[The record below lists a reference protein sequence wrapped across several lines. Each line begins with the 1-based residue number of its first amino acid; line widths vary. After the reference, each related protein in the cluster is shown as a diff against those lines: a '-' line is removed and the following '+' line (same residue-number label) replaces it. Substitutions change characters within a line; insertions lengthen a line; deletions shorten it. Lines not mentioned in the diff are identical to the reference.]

1 MSWVRSPKRLVFNCA
16 PGATGGSNTRRSTC
30 LSSWP
35 NKSDALSCSRTCWR
49 ASSSEAPP
57 LTARSYSCSRCCESS
72 STISASRTG
81 VNWSSARRS
90 LISTLKSGMLNPG
103 DQVDSFDELTPA
115 GALLRQHVFAR
126 GRQAIVAA
134 PALTRL
140 FNPAATDP
148 VPFLKSI
155 KQRIKGSDIES
166 NRAARTQLDQLANLV
181 SVSGTIFQPG
191 QNHQFGAPFLE
202 FAIWNW
208 RCHILQCHIVVK
220 HCCQLRTT
228 NDFTDGDRRGRRDD
242 RNQETRKQRNAE
254 PENSQRRVC
263 R

>member
-16 PGATGGSNTRRSTC
+16 PGATGFCDTRRSTC
-30 LSSWP
+30 LSSRP
-35 NKSDALSCSRTCWR
+35 NKSDALSCSRACCR
-49 ASSSEAPP
+49 ATSSESPP

-81 VNWSSARRS
+81 DNWSSARRA

-103 DQVDSFDELTPA
+103 DQVDGFDKLTPA
-115 GALLRQHVFAR
+115 GALFRKHVFAR
-126 GRQAIVAA
+126 GCQAIVAT
-134 PALTRL
+134 PALPRL
-140 FNPAATDP
+140 FNPAATNP
-148 VPFLKSI
+148 VPFLQSI
-155 KQRIKGSDIES
+155 KQRIKGSDVES

-181 SVSGTIFQPG
+181 SMSGTIFEQG
-191 QNHQFGAPFLE
+191 QNHQFGAALFE

-208 RCHILQCHIVVK
+208 RCHILQCHISAK
-220 HCCQLRTT
+220 YCCQLRTT
-228 NDFTDGDRRGRRDD
+228 VTLPT
-242 RNQETRKQRNAE
+242 ETAEDAKMKASGKQRNEE

>member
-1 MSWVRSPKRLVFNCA
+1 MLTFRCA
-16 PGATGGSNTRRSTC
+16 PDAIGSCDTRRSTC
-30 LSSWP
+30 FSSWP
-35 NKSDALSCSRTCWR
+35 NKSGLLSCSRICWR
-49 ASSSEAPP
+49 AASSDAP
-57 LTARSYSCSRCCESS
+57 LLNARSYSSSRCCESS
-72 STISASRTG
+72 STISVSRTG
-81 VNWSSARRS
+81 GKPSSASRA
-90 LISTLKSGMLNPG
+90 LISPLKSGMLNPG
-103 DQVDSFDELTPA
+103 YQVDSFHELTPA

-181 SVSGTIFQPG
+181 SVSGTIFQQR
-191 QNHQFGAPFLE
+191 QNHQFGAAFFQ
-202 FAIWNW
+202 FAVWNW
-208 RCHILQCHIVVK
+208 RCHILQCHISAK

-228 NDFTDGDRRGRRDD
+228 DDFTDGDRRARRVES
-242 RNQETRKQRNAE
+242 NQESRKQRNEE